1 MAALLLDNKFFSQYW
16 GTASKSGVITIQAG
30 LEAQGHPV
38 VNMFDHNAG
47 TSFKIGSGAQLE
59 VEFYFGPTSTAFNGF
74 AVYGHNLNT
83 SQGIKV
89 EYNTFV
95 SAGSTMS
102 DFTDSGSIY
111 TNTYYP
117 DAAGKAFGAYLG
129 EFINARRIKITT
141 VGWDTD
147 SYISIMSAGVWL
159 DYNVNI
165 SAPFTP
171 PLTSLTE
178 QMIKRNNN
186 GNPLLNQ
193 VRKTPSKLSINLA
206 PYEIDDLTTV
216 VDSEFNT
223 DIRGQQIRTGF
234 SDYISYFA
242 SQYPFFVMY
251 DLGLS
256 SDSDSVKADKRNRI
270 YYATIDKTVSQPRYS
285 SPTTLNWRIP
295 AIGYIE

>member
-16 GTASKSGVITIQAG
+16 GQTSKSGVITIQAG
-30 LEAQGHPV
+30 TEAEGHPV

-59 VEFYFGPTSTAFNGF
+59 VEFYFNSLSTDFNGF

-83 SQGIKV
+83 NQGIKV
-89 EYNTFV
+89 EHNNFV
-95 SAGSTMS
+95 AAGSAMN

-129 EFINARRIKITT
+129 EVISARRIKITT

-178 QMIKRNNN
+178 QMIRRNNN

-193 VRKTPSKLSINLA
+193 VRKAPSKLSINLA
-206 PYEIDDLTTV
+206 PYEIDDLTAQV
-216 VDSEFNT
+216 SSEFNT
-223 DIRGQQIRTGF
+223 GIRGQQIRTGF
-234 SDYISYFA
+234 ADYISYFA
-242 SQYPFFVMY
+242 SQFPFFVMY

-270 YYATIDKTVSQPRYS
+270 YYASIDKTVSQPSYR
-285 SPTTLNWRIP
+285 SPTTLNWRIA